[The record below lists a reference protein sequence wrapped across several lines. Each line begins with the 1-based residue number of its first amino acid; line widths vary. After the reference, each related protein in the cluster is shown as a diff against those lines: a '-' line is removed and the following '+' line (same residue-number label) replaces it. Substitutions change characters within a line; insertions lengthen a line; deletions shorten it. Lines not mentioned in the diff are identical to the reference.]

1 MGRQSTGLEFQ
12 AVMTRR
18 TRTWLLVFSLLGL
31 LASASSTYIHYRI
44 IRDPVYAP
52 ICDINQTLSCES
64 AYTSRYG
71 TIRGVPVALA
81 GVTWFAFATL
91 LVIGARPTRS
101 HAGSAEANDR
111 FAENVASYL
120 FVLSTLALGVVLFL
134 AYASFF
140 VLKTVCIFCLLTYVA
155 VIGIYVLS
163 GQASDASLRSIPG
176 RAARDLRALLTS
188 PLALVVTVLF
198 LAGTASGITFFPR
211 PSTHS
216 AGSGSTVST
225 VEPSTGSGRPE
236 LAEGREATT
245 HPSSSEATAAP
256 APALPSEQQSKFE
269 RFLTSAPRVSMPVP
283 MEGAKVVIVK
293 FNDFQCPA
301 CADSYF
307 RHKEVL
313 AKYQA
318 AYPRDVKFVLVDYPL
333 APECNRSVSA
343 VVHPAACAGAV
354 AVRLARLSG
363 KEVEMEEWLYSH
375 QPGLT
380 PAGVRQ
386 AATDIAGIKDF
397 DRQYERLLPLV
408 RQDAELGA
416 RLDVTGT
423 PTFVINGVKIDGA
436 LRAEF
441 LDAAIMHELRRAGVA
456 TP

>member
-12 AVMTRR
+12 ALMTRR

-52 ICDINQTLSCES
+52 ICDINQTLRCES

-81 GVTWFAFATL
+81 GVSWYAFATL

-198 LAGTASGITFFPR
+198 VAGTASGIAFFPR
-211 PSTHS
+211 
-216 AGSGSTVST
+216 
-225 VEPSTGSGRPE
+225 PSTGSGRPE

-283 MEGAKVVIVK
+283 TEGVKVVIVK

-354 AVRLARLSG
+354 AVRLARPSG